1 MSLAWLRRPLL
12 LAHTCNHFILLALFA
27 GLLVGTHSLKAQT
40 AALPEAGNGWP
51 TYGGDAGGSRY
62 SASSQ
67 INKDNVS
74 QLKVAWIFHTGKVR
88 EGSLET
94 TPILF
99 KGSLYLTSPTDHVY
113 SIDPTTG
120 QQRWTFDPEIDKTQ
134 SPILITSRG
143 VASWSGAR
151 STSAT
156 SSAQCTDRIFLGTL
170 DARLIALDAGTGELC
185 ADFGV
190 RGSVDLTQ
198 NVDYRRGDDYRVT
211 SPPTV
216 IGDVVVV
223 GSGIGDNERVD
234 VELGDVRGFDVRS
247 GKLLWTWEPLPWAK
261 GQRLRTGGGN
271 TWGVIAADLE
281 HGLIYLPTSSPSP
294 DHYGGL
300 RPGDNRD
307 ADSIVALDGKTGR
320 KVWSFQVVHHNVW
333 DYDIAAEPLLFTFRG
348 KIPAVAVATKMGLL
362 FVFNRL
368 TGEPLYPIHERP
380 VPQSDVPGETTSPT
394 QPFPDLPPLAPITL
408 DMSRQL
414 GATSAD
420 DAACREIMAELRYD
434 GIYSPPSLRGT
445 VIFPG
450 PIGGVNWGSAAF
462 DPASGTLYA
471 NTNRIPYIITLHKRS
486 FFAYPERPFLAETRR
501 EQFLVRVGLVVALM
515 LLVWASISWRG
526 LNPAW
531 YGAVA
536 LLIVLVL
543 LATSTRLNTSL
554 HNKLSQNHW
563 HTKGVLLAK
572 HFGKEYGPNAGT
584 QYDWFR
590 EPLASPDYPCSPT
603 PWGAVSALNLNTG
616 KTAWQTPLGTEI
628 PGIHT
633 GTFNVGGPIV
643 TAGGLVFTTASQEPF
658 LRAFDSTTGQE
669 IWTEPIPV
677 PSQATPMTYTINGK
691 QYLVIA
697 DGGHTSFGTKISDAI
712 IAFSLP

>member
-1 MSLAWLRRPLL
+1 MRSIGILL
-12 LAHTCNHFILLALFA
+12 LWHYLAIA
-27 GLLVGTHSLKAQT
+27 NAQT
-40 AALPEAGNGWP
+40 AAPAGAGWP

-62 SASSQ
+62 SASAQ
-67 INKDNVS
+67 INKENVS
-74 QLKVAWIFHTGKVR
+74 RLKVAWVFHTR
-88 EGSLET
+88 INPEGSLET

-99 KGSLYLTSPTDHVY
+99 KNSLYLSSPTDHVY

-120 QQRWTFDPEIDKTQ
+120 QQRWSFDPEIDKAQ
-134 SPILITSRG
+134 SPFLVTSRG
-143 VASWSGAR
+143 VASWSDTRR
-151 STSAT
+151 SAGTNSAKC
-156 SSAQCTDRIFLGTL
+156 ADRIFIGTL
-170 DARLIALDAGTGELC
+170 DARLIALDAASGVLC
-185 ADFGV
+185 TDFGV
-190 RGSVDLTQ
+190 HGSVDLTR
-198 NVDYRRGDDYRVT
+198 NVEYRRGDDYRVT

-216 IGDVVVV
+216 IGDVVVI
-223 GSGIGDNERVD
+223 GSGIGDSVRVD
-234 VELGDVRGFDVRS
+234 VELGDVRGFDARS
-247 GKLLWTWEPLPWAK
+247 GNLLWTWEPMPWAK
-261 GQRLRTGGGN
+261 GQKLRTGGGN
-271 TWGVIAADLE
+271 TWGVISADLE

-307 ADSIVALDGKTGR
+307 ADSIVALDGRTGR

-333 DYDIAAEPLLFTFRG
+333 DYDIAAEPLLFTFHG
-348 KIPAVAVATKMGLL
+348 QIPAVAVATKMGLL

-368 TGEPLYPIHERP
+368 TGKPLYPIQERP
-380 VPQSDVPGETTSPT
+380 VPQSDIPGETTSPT

-408 DMSRQL
+408 DMTRQL
-414 GATSAD
+414 GANAAAD
-420 DAACREIMAELRYD
+420 TACRKLMAGLRYD

-471 NTNRIPYIITLHKRS
+471 NTNRIPYIVTLHKRS
-486 FFAYPERPFLAETRR
+486 FIVYPERPLLARTGR
-501 EQFLVRVGLVVALM
+501 EQFLVRRGLIVALM
-515 LLVWASISWRG
+515 LLVMSGIFWRRV
-526 LNPAW
+526 NPGW
-531 YGAVA
+531 YGAAV
-536 LLIVLVL
+536 LLIVLAY
-543 LATSTRLNTSL
+543 LATSTKLNSRL
-554 HNKLSQNHW
+554 HRLSQNNW
-563 HTKGVLLAK
+563 HTKGVLVAK
-572 HFGKEYGPNAGT
+572 HFGKEYGPNTGAR
-584 QYDWFR
+584 YDVFR
-590 EPLASPDYPCSPT
+590 EPMASPDYPCSPT

-616 KTAWQTPLGTEI
+616 KAAWQTPLGTEI

-669 IWTEPIPV
+669 LWTEPIPV
-677 PSQATPMTYTINGK
+677 PSQATPMTYTLRGK

-697 DGGHTSFGTKISDAI
+697 DGGHTNFGTPISDAI

>member
-1 MSLAWLRRPLL
+1 MQSTGTLL
-12 LAHTCNHFILLALFA
+12 LCLYLTVAN
-27 GLLVGTHSLKAQT
+27 AQT
-40 AALPEAGNGWP
+40 IAPAADGWP

-62 SASSQ
+62 SESAQ
-67 INKDNVS
+67 INRKNVS
-74 QLKVAWIFHTGKVR
+74 QLKVAWVFHTGNIH

-99 KGSLYLTSPTDHVY
+99 KGFLYLSSPADRVY

-120 QQRWTFDPEIDKTQ
+120 QQRWSFDPVIDQTQ
-134 SPILITSRG
+134 FLGTSRG
-143 VASWSGAR
+143 VASWSNTHGGTGTGSPKCA
-151 STSAT
+151 
-156 SSAQCTDRIFLGTL
+156 DRIFLGTF
-170 DARLIALDAGTGELC
+170 DARLIALDAATGELC

-198 NVDYRRGDDYRVT
+198 NVDYRRGDAYRIT

-223 GSGIGDNERVD
+223 GSSVGDNARVD
-234 VELGDVRGFDVRS
+234 MELGDVRGFDARN
-247 GKLLWTWEPLPWAK
+247 GKLLWTWEPMPWAK
-261 GQRLRTGGGN
+261 GQKLRTGAGN
-271 TWGVIAADLE
+271 TWSVVAADLE

-294 DHYGGL
+294 DHYGGM

-307 ADSIVALDGKTGR
+307 ADSIVALDGRTGR

-348 KIPAVAVATKMGLL
+348 KIPAVAVATKMGML

-380 VPQSDVPGETTSPT
+380 VPQSDVPGEVTSPT

-414 GATSAD
+414 GVSPAD
-420 DAACREIMAELRYD
+420 DAACRKLMAGLRYD
-434 GIYSPPSLRGT
+434 GIYTPPSLRGT

-471 NTNRIPYIITLHKRS
+471 NTNRIPWIMTLQRR
-486 FFAYPERPFLAETRR
+486 FFSRPERPLLAKTGR
-501 EQFLVRVGLVVALM
+501 EQTLVRWCLLVALA
-515 LLVWASISWRG
+515 LLVAFGIFGRG
-526 LNPAW
+526 VNPRW
-531 YGAVA
+531 YVMAALIIALVA
-536 LLIVLVL
+536 
-543 LATSTRLNTSL
+543 LATSTGLNARLRGDA
-554 HNKLSQNHW
+554 W
-563 HTKGVLLAK
+563 HTKGLLAER
-572 HFGKEYGPNAGT
+572 FGRDYGSNTGT
-584 QYDWFR
+584 PYASFS
-590 EPLASPDYPCSPT
+590 EPMALPDYPCSPI

-616 KTAWQTPLGTEI
+616 KTAWQTPLGTDL
-628 PGIHT
+628 PGAHT

-643 TAGGLVFTTASQEPF
+643 TAGGLVFTTASQEPL

-669 IWTEPIPV
+669 LWTEPIPV
-677 PSQATPMTYTINGK
+677 PSQATPMTYTLKGK

-697 DGGHTSFGTKISDAI
+697 DGGHTDFGTPISDAI

>member
-1 MSLAWLRRPLL
+1 MRLSALLAQARNFCLL
-12 LAHTCNHFILLALFA
+12 LFFA
-27 GLLVGTHSLKAQT
+27 ASLSAQ
-40 AALPEAGNGWP
+40 EGWP

-62 SASSQ
+62 SASTQ
-67 INKDNVS
+67 INRKNVS
-74 QLKVAWIFHTGKVR
+74 RLKVAWTFHAGNVR

-99 KGSLYLTSPTDHVY
+99 KNSLYLSSPTDHVY

-120 QQRWTFDPEIDKTQ
+120 HQRWSFDPKIDKGQ
-134 SPILITSRG
+134 SPILVTSRG
-143 VASWSGAR
+143 VASWSDTR
-151 STSAT
+151 SSAGT
-156 SSAQCTDRIFLGTL
+156 SSAKCADRIFLGTL
-170 DARLIALDAGTGELC
+170 DARLIALDAASGELC

-190 RGSVDLTQ
+190 GGSVDLTQ
-198 NVDYRRGDDYRVT
+198 NVEYRRGDDYRVT

-223 GSGIGDNERVD
+223 GSGIADSERVD

-247 GKLLWTWEPLPWAK
+247 GKLLWTWEPIPWAK
-261 GQRLRTGGGN
+261 GQKLRTGGGN

-307 ADSIVALDGKTGR
+307 ADSIVALDGRTGR

-333 DYDIAAEPLLFTFRG
+333 DYDIAAEPLLFTFRS
-348 KIPAVAVATKMGLL
+348 KIPAVAVATKMGML

-368 TGEPLYPIHERP
+368 TGDPLYPIHERP
-380 VPQSDVPGETTSPT
+380 VPQSDVPGEVTSPT
-394 QPFPDLPPLAPITL
+394 QPFPDLPPLSPITL
-408 DMSRQL
+408 DMSRPL
-414 GATSAD
+414 GATPAD
-420 DAACREIMAELRYD
+420 DAACRKLMAGLRYD
-434 GIYSPPSLRGT
+434 GIYTPPSLRGS

-486 FFAYPERPFLAETRR
+486 IIDSERPLLAKTGR
-501 EQFLVRVGLVVALM
+501 EQFLVRVVLVVALG
-515 LLVWASISWRG
+515 LLVLSAIFWRG
-526 LNPAW
+526 ASPGW
-531 YGAVA
+531 YVAAV
-536 LLIVLVL
+536 LLIALAA
-543 LATSTRLNTSL
+543 LATSTGLNARL
-554 HNKLSQNHW
+554 HNFSHNNW
-563 HTKGVLLAK
+563 HTKGALLAK
-572 HFGKEYGPNAGT
+572 HFGKEYGPSVGVR
-584 QYDWFR
+584 YDLFR
-590 EPLASPDYPCSPT
+590 EPMASPDYPCSPT
-603 PWGAVSALNLNTG
+603 PWGTVSALNLNTG
-616 KTAWQTPLGTEI
+616 KTAWQTPLGTEF
-628 PGIHT
+628 PGAHT

-643 TAGGLVFTTASQEPF
+643 TAGGLVFTTASQERF

-669 IWTEPIPV
+669 LWTEPIPV
-677 PSQATPMTYTINGK
+677 PSQATPMTYTLKGK

-697 DGGHTSFGTKISDAI
+697 DGGHANFSTAISDAI